1 MIGERDVVARV
12 DSLTVRRLRSWVRRG
27 WVQPAIKGKAHTF
40 TDVDV
45 ARVQL
50 ICELREDLRINEDAI
65 PVVLSLMDQVY
76 GLRHQLRSLAEAIE
90 GLPPAMRRD
99 LTARLRERRNR

>member
-1 MIGERDVVARV
+1 MIGERDIIARI

-27 WVQPAIKGKAHTF
+27 WVQPAVDGRIYTF
-40 TDVDV
+40 TEVDV

-50 ICELREDLRINEDAI
+50 ICELREDMRINEDAI

-76 GLRHQLRSLAEAIE
+76 GLRHQLRSLTEAIE
-90 GLPPAMRRD
+90 GLPPAAREEF
-99 LTARLRERRNR
+99 TARLRERRRR